1 MQALDEFVIIGMLR
15 TYVDETLVGM
25 GALKGAPCTIKSITS
40 EDGVHTVQFEWVD
53 ADGDSHTSDLVV
65 TDGEKGE
72 TGETGATGATGN
84 GISKIEKTSTEGL
97 VDTYTITYTDGT
109 TSTFTVTNGDVTVF
123 TGATAQ
129 NDGAKGAV
137 PGPEAGD
144 EEKLLCGDGTW
155 TDKCIT
161 EAQWASIQSILQ

>member
-53 ADGDSHTSDLVV
+53 ADGDSHTDDLVV
-65 TDGEKGE
+65 SDGEKGE

-97 VDTYTITYTDGT
+97 VDTYTVTYTNGST
-109 TSTFTVTNGDVTVF
+109 TTFTVTNGDFAAF
-123 TGATAQ
+123 TGATSQAA
-129 NDGAKGAV
+129 GSKGAV
-137 PGPEAGD
+137 PAPATTEA
-144 EEKLLCGDGTW
+144 EKLLCGDGTW
-155 TDKCIT
+155 TDNTIT
-161 EAQWASIQSILQ
+161 DAQWTQIQSILA